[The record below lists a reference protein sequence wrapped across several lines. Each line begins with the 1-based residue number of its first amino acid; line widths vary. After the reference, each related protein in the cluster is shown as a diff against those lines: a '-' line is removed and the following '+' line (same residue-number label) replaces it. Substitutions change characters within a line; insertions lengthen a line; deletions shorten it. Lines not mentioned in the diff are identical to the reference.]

1 MKLHRNL
8 VFAVVDALG
17 FIFNEGEYADK
28 VVQKVLKYD
37 KRWGARDR
45 GFIAETTYDM
55 VRWKRLYS
63 EIGEIKAP
71 YTRPKLFRMFAV
83 WAVLKGIKLPDWKQ
97 IEPTPERRIKG
108 KFDELSKIRKYR
120 ESVPDW
126 LDLLGEKAL
135 GDALWTKELAALN
148 EQASV
153 ILRTNTL
160 KTTKDKLRDNL
171 TELGIYTDSIKG
183 HPQALKL
190 EQRANVF
197 TTEAFDSGWFEV
209 QDASSQLVAE
219 ALDVKPGQRVVD
231 CCAGAGGKTLHL
243 AALMENKGQ
252 LIAMDIYANKL
263 KELQRRAKRAGAF
276 NIEPRHISSTKVI
289 KKLHEK
295 ADRVLID
302 APCSGLGVLR
312 RNPDAKWKLQ
322 ESFLEKITQTQRD
335 ILQDYSKM
343 VKDGGKMVYAT
354 CSILPQENS
363 QQVAHFL
370 KSEAGAN
377 FTLTREQKVYAS
389 KSGFDGFYIALLEKK
404 VTTTQ
409 ENTPKAKAVQ
419 LEAKTTETGTEV
431 ATVAVKKKTTK
442 PKAAKAEATKAT
454 PEKAASKTP
463 KAKTAETETE
473 VAAVGVKKTTT
484 NPKAAKAE
492 ATKAAPE
499 KAASKTP
506 KAKTTTKAASKTA
519 EDKTPKAK
527 TTTKAASK
535 TPKAKTTT
543 KAASKTPKAKTTA
556 KASPKTAVK
565 TTTKAAPKT
574 AAKTT
579 KSKVSEEVVKKPVT
593 KVKKVTKE

>member
-442 PKAAKAEATKAT
+442 PKAAKAEATKAA

-473 VAAVGVKKTTT
+473 VATVRVKKTTKK
-484 NPKAAKAE
+484 PKAAKAE
-492 ATKAAPE
+492 ATKATPK
-499 KAASKTP
+499 KAEAIAP

-519 EDKTPKAK
+519 ED
-527 TTTKAASK
+527 K

-579 KSKVSEEVVKKPVT
+579 KSKVSEEVVKKPAI